1 MFQHILVPLDGSHL
15 AEAALPVTV
24 SLARSFGSRITLL
37 HVIEREAPREVHG
50 ERHLDN
56 PRQAREYLH
65 EVVSRAFPGNP
76 CVEAHVHEVPEK
88 SVSAAIADHV
98 RELGADLVV
107 MCTHGRGGLRA
118 FMFGRIA
125 QQAASLSAIPV
136 LFVQPDEGTAVHEFD
151 CRRILVP
158 LDGTADHEQGLHA
171 AQRLAGVFGAE
182 LHLVM
187 VVHTLHTLPGED
199 AATARMLPRASFAV
213 LEIALRDAGQYLA
226 GHVHRLETAGIQV
239 TSSVLRGDPVSA
251 IAGAAEGIGADLVV
265 LGTHGKTGMDAFW
278 SRSATPLLSRKIMIP
293 FLLVPVHRSSDNVR
307 TISSKEKSRHADTM
321 IKRKDPPA
329 GGKDEG

>member
-37 HVIEREAPREVHG
+37 HVIEREAPSEIHG

-56 PRQAREYLH
+56 PRDAWEYLQK
-65 EVVSRAFPGNP
+65 VVSRTFPGDP

-88 SVSAAIADHV
+88 SVPAAIADHV
-98 RELGADLVV
+98 RELGVDLVV

-125 QQAASLSAIPV
+125 QRAASLSAIPV
-136 LFVQPDEGTAVHEFD
+136 LFVQPDEGTAVQEFE
-151 CRRILVP
+151 CRRIVVP
-158 LDGTADHEQGLHA
+158 LDGNTDHEEGLHA
-171 AQRLAGVFGAE
+171 AQRLAGVYGAE

-187 VVHTLHTLPGED
+187 VVHTVHTLPGED

-213 LEIALRDAGQYLA
+213 LEIALRDAEQYLA
-226 GHVHRLETAGIQV
+226 GHEHRLQAAGVHV
-239 TSSVLRGDPVSA
+239 TSSVLRGDPASA
-251 IAGAAEGIGADLVV
+251 IAGAAEGGGADLVV

-278 SRSATPLLSRKIMIP
+278 SKSATPLLSRKIMIP
-293 FLLVPVHRSSDNVR
+293 FLLVPVHGSSDTFR
-307 TISSKEKSRHADTM
+307 TISSKEMSRHADTM
-321 IKRKDPPA
+321 IKRRDPPA

>member
-15 AEAALPVTV
+15 AEAALPVVV

-37 HVIEREAPREVHG
+37 HVIEREAPSEVHG

-56 PRQAREYLH
+56 PREAWEYLH

-76 CVEAHVHEVPEK
+76 CVEAHVHEEPEK
-88 SVSAAIADHV
+88 SVSVSIADHV
-98 RELGADLVV
+98 REFGVDLVV

-125 QQAASLSAIPV
+125 QQAASLSAIPL
-136 LFVQPDEGTAVHEFD
+136 LFVQPDEGTEVSEFD
-151 CRRILVP
+151 CRRIVVP
-158 LDGTADHEQGLHA
+158 LDGNTDHEQGLHA
-171 AQRLAGVFGAE
+171 AQRLAVVYGAE
-182 LHLVM
+182 LHLVI
-187 VVHTLHTLPGED
+187 VVHTVHTLPGED

-213 LEIALRDAGQYLA
+213 LEIALLDAEQYLA
-226 GHVHRLETAGIQV
+226 GHVHRLQAAGILV
-239 TSSVLRGDPVSA
+239 TASILRGDPVSA
-251 IAGAAEGIGADLVV
+251 IAGAAESISADLVV

-293 FLLVPVHRSSDNVR
+293 FLLVPVHGSSDTFR
-307 TISSKEKSRHADTM
+307 TISPKEMSRHADTM
-321 IKRKDPPA
+321 IKRRDPPA
-329 GGKDEG
+329 GGKHEG